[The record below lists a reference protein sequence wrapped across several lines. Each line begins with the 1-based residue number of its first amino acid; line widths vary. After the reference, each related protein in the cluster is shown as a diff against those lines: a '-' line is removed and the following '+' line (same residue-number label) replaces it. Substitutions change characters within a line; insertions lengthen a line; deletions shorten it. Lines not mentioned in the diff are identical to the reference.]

1 MNTVIFL
8 LYLDM
13 SSLETVSIIS
23 LLKTSH
29 ILLFDDVSRRSEE
42 TLLTRVEQE
51 IPGSCLQ
58 VLLVA
63 GELGLSNLKKI
74 SLRLAVDKFD
84 KLNIEDLASL
94 GNYCKPLY
102 LSMIIHPFFS
112 TVFFLYTY
120 SLMHILITI

>member
-1 MNTVIFL
+1 
-8 LYLDM
+8 M

-23 LLKTSH
+23 LLKTSR

-94 GNYCKPLY
+94 GNY
-102 LSMIIHPFFS
+102 
-112 TVFFLYTY
+112 
-120 SLMHILITI
+120 